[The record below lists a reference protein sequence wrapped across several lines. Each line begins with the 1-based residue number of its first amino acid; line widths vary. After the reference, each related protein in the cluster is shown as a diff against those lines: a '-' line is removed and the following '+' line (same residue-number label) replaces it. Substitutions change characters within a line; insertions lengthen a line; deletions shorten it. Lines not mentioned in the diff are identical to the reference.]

1 LIKSVSI
8 EFAIVDL
15 TNPKAR
21 NWMKNIIK
29 DNLIKEVGAYG
40 WMLDFGEYTPFDV
53 VLHSKED
60 PVKYHNRF
68 PLEWAKLNREVQEEV
83 ENGD

>member
-1 LIKSVSI
+1 MIKSVSI

-15 TNPKAR
+15 TNPRAR
-21 NWMKNIIK
+21 IWMKNIIK
-29 DNLIKEVGAYG
+29 DNLISEAGAYG

-53 VLHSKED
+53 VLYSKED

-68 PLEWAKLNREVQEEV
+68 PLEWAKINREVQEEV